1 MTSEIIAGYVEDIAS
16 DTGTGSVSVDDVTLL
31 LRKNEAYL
39 ENALDKPLYE
49 EDYASYAAYLE
60 DEGELDD
67 LSLAHFSDNSSA
79 MFSLLRVLLAGF
91 LPYALAGLLILL
103 VVLLFFTNGRSVGY
117 FLRTL
122 GFSILIT
129 GALMLIGGVVIGLL
143 GWPSESDAF
152 LDLMIGLTLRGM
164 LENGRLV
171 YAVMCLG
178 GVLLF
183 VLGVIASNFRTRRE
197 KRQSRPII

>member
-1 MTSEIIAGYVEDIAS
+1 MRWPA
-16 DTGTGSVSVDDVTLL
+16 
-31 LRKNEAYL
+31 
-39 ENALDKPLYE
+39 
-49 EDYASYAAYLE
+49 
-60 DEGELDD
+60 
-67 LSLAHFSDNSSA
+67 
-79 MFSLLRVLLAGF
+79 
-91 LPYALAGLLILL
+91 
-103 VVLLFFTNGRSVGY
+103 
-117 FLRTL
+117 
-122 GFSILIT
+122 
-129 GALMLIGGVVIGLL
+129 IGGVVIGLL

-164 LENGRLV
+164 LENGRFV